1 MTSTELGDLSAKARA
16 SANSTWV
23 NALAR
28 IGLAAKGVS
37 FGIVG
42 VLAGKLALGD
52 GGAATS
58 REGAFARLA
67 KEPFGEALLIA
78 LAFGFG
84 AYAVWRFVQAFFD
97 KEGEGEGPVGLAKRA
112 TFFGRGLIYSG
123 LTWAAIN
130 VVTEAHE
137 TRSQNERAREA
148 TAHVLSWPAG
158 RWLVAIA
165 GVGIAGIGLFNGYR
179 GLTQSFLERWNTS
192 EMGGT
197 AREWLARIGTVGLV
211 ARMIVFGLIGG
222 FLVKAALEYDPE
234 DAIGIDGAL
243 QKVAAQTYGSFL
255 LGVVAVGLIAYGIFG
270 LLEARYRRV

>member
-1 MTSTELGDLSAKARA
+1 MTSAELRDLSRKAEV
-16 SANSTWV
+16 SANSAWV

-42 VLAGKLALGD
+42 ALAGKLAFGD

-58 REGAFARLA
+58 REGALARLA
-67 KEPFGEALLIA
+67 REPFGKWLLIA

-84 AYAVWRFVQAFFD
+84 SYAFWRFVQAFFD
-97 KEGEGEGPVGLAKRA
+97 KEHEGEGPVGLAKRA
-112 TFFGRGLIYSG
+112 TYFGRGVIYSA
-123 LTWAAIN
+123 LTWAAVNI
-130 VVTEAHE
+130 VTEAHE
-137 TRSQNERAREA
+137 PRSQNQRAREA
-148 TAHVLSWPAG
+148 TGHVLGWPAG
-158 RWLVAIA
+158 KWLVAGVGVAIA
-165 GVGIAGIGLFNGYR
+165 GVGLFNGYR
-179 GLTQSFLERWNTS
+179 GLTQSFLDRWNTS
-192 EMGGT
+192 ELSWT
-197 AREWLARIGTVGLV
+197 ARDWLARIGTVGLV

-222 FLVKAALEYDPE
+222 FLVKAALEYDPK

-270 LLEARYRRV
+270 LVEARYRRV

>member
-97 KEGEGEGPVGLAKRA
+97 KEGEGEGPAGLAKRA

-123 LTWAAIN
+123 LTWAAVN

-211 ARMIVFGLIGG
+211 ARMIVFGLLGG